1 MSKPFTV
8 MRATMK
14 NIYLKR
20 GDTLAMGK
28 YFVTYTH
35 HERKNKNGTPY
46 VYYHVDFL
54 LKDANGKMTKDF
66 SLAPFWQINNF
77 MGMHLSPIPNI
88 ICTRTFY
95 TFVKFPEMSTLA
107 DTATMAKVDGELY
120 PENLKIIQC
129 LLATRLVWIIALPFT
144 KDFNVGFQRSNIKRT

>member
-14 NIYLKR
+14 IFIEKR
-20 GDTLAMGK
+20 RYVGDGK

-54 LKDANGKMTKDF
+54 LKDANGK
-66 SLAPFWQINNF
+66 
-77 MGMHLSPIPNI
+77 
-88 ICTRTFY
+88 
-95 TFVKFPEMSTLA
+95 
-107 DTATMAKVDGELY
+107 
-120 PENLKIIQC
+120 
-129 LLATRLVWIIALPFT
+129 
-144 KDFNVGFQRSNIKRT
+144 